1 MASITSAGIGSG
13 LDIESL
19 ITKLVS
25 VERKPIA
32 TLKTATDGL
41 KTQLSA
47 YGKVQS
53 SLSAL
58 RDAAAKLTNPD
69 TWGAGLGT
77 SSDASSVS
85 VTPGPG
91 AAAGN
96 VAVSV
101 SRLAT
106 AQSVSTSYQPATG
119 PIGQG
124 SITIELGKWNADQTS
139 FDPKAGSSAVT
150 IDISEGGNT
159 LAQIRDKINAAKA
172 GVTAS
177 IVTDQGGS
185 RLVMRSTETGAS
197 NGFRIGVIDGDG
209 LLDGQGLDALSF
221 DPRTPDASKATQ
233 NQAAGNALAKLNG
246 LDIESEA
253 NTLKDSIDGLTIN
266 LLKPTTADVNLTISA
281 DKEAI
286 KKAVTDFA
294 TAYSSLAALVKDQTK
309 YDQANKTAG
318 TLQGEGSVLSVQSAM
333 RGVSG
338 GTTTLGGK
346 FSRLA
351 DIGLD
356 PVADGSLKVTTTK
369 LDKSMA
375 DLDSL
380 KQLFMAV
387 DNGNAENSGIA
398 QRMRK
403 FADQALGIDGSL
415 STRQK
420 GLQDRI
426 NGNALQSTKLE
437 EKATLAETR
446 LRARY
451 TALDVQ
457 MGKLN
462 NLSSYVSQ
470 QMALLNK

>member
-25 VERKPIA
+25 VERQPIA

-58 RDAAAKLTNPD
+58 RDAASKLTNPD

-77 SSDASSVS
+77 SSDATSVS

-119 PIGQG
+119 PVGQG

-139 FDPKAGSSAVT
+139 FDPKAGSTAVT
-150 IDISEGGNT
+150 IDISDGSNT

-185 RLVMRSTETGAS
+185 RLVMRSTETGLS
-197 NGFRIGVIDGDG
+197 NGFRIGVVDGDG

-221 DPRTPDASKATQ
+221 DPRSPDSSKAVQ

-246 LDIESEA
+246 LDIESET
-253 NTLKDSIDGLTIN
+253 NTLKESIDGLTIN

-286 KKAVTDFA
+286 KKAINDFA
-294 TAYSSLAALVKDQTK
+294 SAYSSLAALVKDQTK
-309 YDQANKTAG
+309 YDQTNKTAG
-318 TLQGEGSVLSVQSAM
+318 TLQGEGSVLSIQSAM

-356 PVADGSLKVTTTK
+356 PVADGSLKVTATK

-380 KQLFMAV
+380 KQLFMSV
-387 DNGNAENSGIA
+387 DSANADNSGIA

-426 NGNALQSTKLE
+426 NGNNLQSTKLE
-437 EKATLAETR
+437 EKASLTETR

>member
-1 MASITSAGIGSG
+1 MAAITSAGIGSG

-19 ITKLVS
+19 ITKLVA
-25 VERKPIA
+25 VERQPIS

-58 RDAAAKLTNPD
+58 RDAAAKLTNPE

-77 SSDASSVS
+77 SSDSNSIT
-85 VTPGPG
+85 VTPGSG

-96 VAVSV
+96 VSVSV

-106 AQSVSTSYQPATG
+106 AQSVSTSYQPSTG

-124 SITIELGKWNADQTS
+124 TLTIELGTWNADQTG
-139 FDPKAGSSAVT
+139 FDPKAGASAIS
-150 IDISEGGNT
+150 IDISDGSNS

-172 GVTAS
+172 GVQAS

-185 RLVMRSTETGAS
+185 RLVMRSTETGVS
-197 NGFRIGVIDGDG
+197 NGFRVAVVDGDG

-221 DPRTPDASKATQ
+221 DPRSPELSKTTQ

-246 LDIESEA
+246 LDIESET
-253 NTLKDSIDGLTIN
+253 NTLKQSIDGLTIN
-266 LLKPTTADVNLTISA
+266 LLKTTTSDVTLTIAS

-286 KKAVTDFA
+286 KKAINDFS
-294 TAYSSLAALVKDQTK
+294 TAYNSVASLLRDQTK

-318 TLQGEGSVLSVQSAM
+318 TLQGEGSVLSVQSGL

-338 GTTTLGGK
+338 GSTTLGGK
-346 FSRLA
+346 FSRLS
-351 DIGLD
+351 DLGLD
-356 PVADGSLKVTTTK
+356 PSADGTIKVNTAK
-369 LDKSMA
+369 LETSMA

-380 KQLFMAV
+380 KQLFMGV
-387 DNGNAENSGIA
+387 DSSNAENNGLA

-403 FADQALGIDGSL
+403 FADLALGIDSSL

-426 NGNALQSTKLE
+426 TGNGLQSSKLE
-437 EKATLAETR
+437 DKATLTETR

-470 QMALLNK
+470 QMAMLNR